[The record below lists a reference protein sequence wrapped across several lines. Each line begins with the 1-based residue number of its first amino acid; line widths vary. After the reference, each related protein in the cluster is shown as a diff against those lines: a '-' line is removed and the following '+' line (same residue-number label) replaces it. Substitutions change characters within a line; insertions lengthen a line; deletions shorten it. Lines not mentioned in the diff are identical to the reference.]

1 MILKSDNGITQKKN
15 VPECRFSTINP
26 SLNGLKSNPGV
37 RGERP
42 TTKRLSRVQIFVLQG
57 CYFVPR

>member
-1 MILKSDNGITQKKN
+1 MILKSDNGITRRKMC
-15 VPECRFSTINP
+15 PSAAFSTINP
-26 SLNGLKSNPGV
+26 SLTGLESNPGL